1 MITALRSCV
10 RAHPRLVVAAVLL
23 VVLGSVVMLRNEA
36 QSRTFHAHFTEVKGL
51 YVGDSVDMLGVRVG
65 KVTEIDPQ
73 PTRVRVTFE
82 VDRGQKI
89 PAGAK
94 AVLVSPSLVSVRHL
108 ALSPVYSGG
117 PVLEDG
123 AVIPISRTAVP
134 VEWDDVKDQLLRLTK
149 ALGPR
154 GANKRGALSNLV
166 EVSADNLDG
175 QGANLRGTIEAL
187 TEAAATL
194 ADSGGDIFATVR
206 NLEIF
211 VSALEAS
218 EDIVG
223 DFNTSLVSVS
233 KLLAEDGKDLTAM
246 MRALDSALTTVS
258 TFVEENRGG
267 DRKSTR
273 LNSSH

>member
-1 MITALRSCV
+1 MR
-10 RAHPRLVVAAVLL
+10 
-23 VVLGSVVMLRNEA
+23 
-36 QSRTFHAHFTEVKGL
+36 
-51 YVGDSVDMLGVRVG
+51 
-65 KVTEIDPQ
+65 
-73 PTRVRVTFE
+73 
-82 VDRGQKI
+82 
-89 PAGAK
+89 
-94 AVLVSPSLVSVRHL
+94 
-108 ALSPVYSGG
+108 
-117 PVLEDG
+117 
-123 AVIPISRTAVP
+123 ISD
-134 VEWDDVKDQLLRLTK
+134 WSSDVCSSDLTK

-211 VSALEAS
+211 VSVLEAS

-246 MRALDSALTTVS
+246 MRALDSEIGRAHV
-258 TFVEENRGG
+258 
-267 DRKSTR
+267 
-273 LNSSH
+273 